1 MGDMVDQA
9 PPRPSTIRPATSVEA
24 GPLADV
30 ERAATLVA
38 LAHVFPPDRFP
49 YPDADVLARWRI
61 VLDDPSVTVLVAECD
76 GQLLGYAAYDDT
88 WLRHLGVHPDHRGT
102 GLADLLTDAALAG
115 IAAGGATVAR
125 LWVVADNH
133 RARRFYE
140 RSGWLRGTECDT
152 AEFPPHPAEV
162 DYYRPV

>member
-1 MGDMVDQA
+1 MADTAAWPQ
-9 PPRPSTIRPATSVEA
+9 STIRRATSDEA
-24 GPLADV
+24 GPLAEV

-61 VLDDPSVTVLVAECD
+61 VLEDPAVTVLVAERD
-76 GQLLGYAAYDDT
+76 GGLLGYAAYDDT
-88 WLRHLGVHPDHRGT
+88 WLRHLGVHPDHWGT
-102 GLADLLTDAALAG
+102 GLADLLTDTALAG
-115 IAAGGATVAR
+115 IAAGGTTIAR
-125 LWVVADNH
+125 LWVIADNH

-140 RSGWLRGTECDT
+140 RGGWLRGAETDT